1 MPFDWPEHQRLALL
15 IVVLVDDGAGAP
27 IFAGQGPLAP
37 TSSDVPVHLQQPSA
51 DFRYGVQAGFPR
63 LAALLDEYSVKV
75 SIAVGALALTQA
87 SQLPEYAR
95 GRGHEICALGP
106 IERAEGTPAAV
117 AAGDSLIELLAS
129 LRDCGAQP
137 TGWLARAVLGAAT
150 SWPAAVAGLRYCL
163 SESTDDAPAW
173 IAVDGQPRVQLPLAA
188 DLSDQNFLRAPA
200 LTPDHWLQYA
210 IDSFDTLYAEGDTG
224 ARMMS
229 LLLHPQIIGRP
240 GRIHALE
247 QFLQYATSKDA
258 VWIATGGQI
267 AAHFAGVTAPEALH

>member
-15 IVVLVDDGAGAP
+15 IVVLVDDGAAAP
-27 IFAGQGPLAP
+27 IFGGQGPLAP
-37 TSSDVPVHLQQPSA
+37 TSSDAPAHLRPPTA
-51 DFRYGVQAGFPR
+51 DFQYGIQAGFPR

-87 SQLPEYAR
+87 SRLPDYAR
-95 GRGHEICALGP
+95 SRGHEICALGP
-106 IERAEGTPAAV
+106 RAEEAPAAT

-129 LRDCGAQP
+129 LRDCGGAPP
-137 TGWLARAVLGAAT
+137 TGWLARALPGAVT
-150 SWPAAVAGLRYCL
+150 SWPAAAGGLLYRL

-173 IAVDGQPRVQLPLAA
+173 TAVDGQPRVQLPLAA

-267 AAHFAGVTAPEALH
+267 AAHFAAVTAPEALH